1 MANVGDCIE
10 AVGVRDKYRTTWCT
24 GVFSPPTA
32 KMQYVYP
39 LPFITTSSFGQ
50 LAMER
55 VFYRLDCTDAYTGLP
70 IYIFDTSYL
79 PSPELI
85 DYDGF
90 IPTLMKHVPRLPYV
104 LCMFSCGLNRV
115 SWIWGIKFVKLFL
128 DPDANNLHNLAK
140 IITVHDS
147 WFVKLVTQILTN
159 YSSTK
164 KSLSQLNRIF
174 EPDTLVAPAAG
185 LVASC
190 STLSD
195 LSHYV
200 DITKLKLSLNVYKH
214 DLQHEPHIAFA
225 HPIQRL
231 IVPNSTILHRHPVLY
246 HHFYQIFNILNL
258 YGDRVERLFHRPGN
272 KVNSDILYRC
282 VLRNQLIWINDWDLY
297 CILTVF
303 KRLLLDLPHPLVP
316 SDTIVLPMKDDFQS
330 TLVAFNTVVAGY
342 NAHDPNYALVLYQL
356 MDLCSRM
363 AANSEITGH
372 TSLTL
377 AKCLSHCLA
386 QELVLHQNRDLV
398 LVVSRFVKNVLDHWS
413 GIQPLYHG
421 KYQTVAQIIS
431 GEELVCEKLDDS
443 YDLSY
448 DITIDAPENTDE
460 SDENDD
466 KTFNTSSIL
475 TDTSQNPPN
484 AATPASSPVSRQ
496 APPTP
501 ASLVSNSSAVVS
513 VTSENSVF
521 SSHVPKAHVRQLSDV
536 SNVQVQF
543 PPQKYKFSVEKVA
556 PRPLKTAVS
565 STLLNQASRKPVIRG
580 RKVGE
585 LARLYEERAQ
595 GLDILKGM

>member
-1 MANVGDCIE
+1 
-10 AVGVRDKYRTTWCT
+10 
-24 GVFSPPTA
+24 
-32 KMQYVYP
+32 
-39 LPFITTSSFGQ
+39 
-50 LAMER
+50 MER

-79 PSPELI
+79 PAPELI

-90 IPTLMKHVPRLPYV
+90 IPTLMQHVPSQPYV
-104 LCMFSCGLNRV
+104 LCMFSCGLSRV

-159 YSSTK
+159 YSLTK
-164 KSLSQLNRIF
+164 KSLSQINRLF
-174 EPDTLVAPAAG
+174 EPDALVASSAG

-190 STLSD
+190 SSLSD
-195 LSHYV
+195 LSQYV
-200 DITKLKLSLNVYKH
+200 DITKLKLSLNVYKA
-214 DLQHEPHIAFA
+214 DLQHEPHIEFA
-225 HPIQRL
+225 HPVLRL
-231 IVPNSTILHRHPVLY
+231 IGPGSTILRRHPVLF

-272 KVNSDILYRC
+272 KVSSDILYRC

-316 SDTIVLPMKDDFQS
+316 ADAIVLPIKDDFQS
-330 TLVAFNTVVAGY
+330 TLVAFNTIVSGY
-342 NAHDPNYALVLYQL
+342 NAHDPNYASVLYQL
-356 MDLCSRM
+356 MDLCARM
-363 AANSEITGH
+363 AANSDITCH
-372 TSLTL
+372 SSLTL

-398 LVVSRFVKNVLDHWS
+398 VVVSRFVKNVLDHWH
-413 GIQPLYHG
+413 GILPLYQG
-421 KYQTVAQIIS
+421 KYQAIAQIIA
-431 GEELVCEKLDDS
+431 GEELVREKLDDS

-448 DITIDAPENTDE
+448 DITIDAPETTDE
-460 SDENDD
+460 SDENDE

-475 TDTSQNPPN
+475 TDTSHDPPS
-484 AATPASSPVSRQ
+484 AQTPASSPPRRQ

-513 VTSENSVF
+513 VASENSVF
-521 SSHVPKAHVRQLSDV
+521 SSLVSKTHNRQLSDV
-536 SNVQVQF
+536 SNIHVQF
-543 PPQKYKFSVEKVA
+543 PPQKYKFSVEKA
-556 PRPLKTAVS
+556 PPRPLKPALS

-580 RKVGE
+580 RRVGE